1 MNERVREIRK
11 ELNLTMDKFGERI
24 GIKKS
29 AVSLIEKGTN
39 ALTEQTMKSICRE
52 FNVNEHWL
60 RTGKGE
66 MFLDLSRSEEIAAFM
81 GDVLTDDDGSAFK
94 KQRISVL
101 SKLNENEWKVLESI
115 AEKMAD
121 EKKD

>member
-1 MNERVREIRK
+1 MNERIKEVRK
-11 ELNLTMDKFGERI
+11 TLNLTLEKFGERI

-29 AVSLIEKGTN
+29 SLSTIESGKSN
-39 ALTEQTMKSICRE
+39 ASEQTIKSICRE
-52 FNVNEHWL
+52 FKVNEEWL
-60 RTGKGE
+60 RNGKGE

-94 KQRISVL
+94 KQLISVL